1 MKRQILYVEDNP
13 NNMLLIR
20 RILQTEG
27 HEMLEAVDGE
37 EGWKVAIQEQP
48 DLIFMDLLMPGI
60 DGFEL
65 TRKIKDRPELS
76 HIPIIILTAYG
87 SPEMEQKAKE
97 VGCDGFLYK
106 PADILQIRT
115 TVRQF
120 LGTSTTAE
128 TYI

>member
-1 MKRQILYVEDNP
+1 MKRRILYVEDNP

-20 RILQTEG
+20 RILQAEG
-27 HEMLEAVDGE
+27 HDMLEAVDGE
-37 EGWKVAIQEQP
+37 EGWKVAVRERP

-65 TRKIKDRPELS
+65 TRKIKNTPELS

-87 SPEMEQKAKE
+87 NPEMERKAKE
-97 VGCDGFLYK
+97 VNCDGFLYK

-120 LGTSTTAE
+120 LGTSAPATHS
-128 TYI
+128 